1 MITAKDVFTQT
12 LQDRYPNL
20 TKDSLTAIL
29 DLPFETTTNQN
40 DAGSCGNSQNPWSVL
55 LPNAP
60 QAMSCSRNVLS
71 IGTDQ
76 SRWYPN
82 RWKNCYPFD
91 RALTDLVNNYSH
103 CSTITKLGVFLTD
116 CWRPSTLW
124 KHAGA
129 IESYELM
136 GINSVAILTSNKQH
150 PTPIAWPW
158 R

>member
-1 MITAKDVFTQT
+1 MITAKDLFTQT

-20 TKDSLTAIL
+20 TQDSVTAIL
-29 DLPFETTTNQN
+29 ELPFEINLGQN
-40 DAGSCGNSQNPWSVL
+40 ATSTSGNAQNPWSVL
-55 LPNAP
+55 LPDSPHA
-60 QAMSCSRNVLS
+60 ASCSRNVLS
-71 IGTDQ
+71 IGADQ

-91 RALTDLVNNYSH
+91 RALQELVNYYGH
-103 CSTITKLGVFLTD
+103 CSPIIKLGVFLTD
-116 CWRPSTLW
+116 CWRPSSLW
-124 KHAGA
+124 KYAGA

-136 GINSVAILTSNKQH
+136 GINSVAILTSNKKH

>member
-20 TKDSLTAIL
+20 TKESITAIL
-29 DLPFETTTNQN
+29 ELPFEIMTDQN
-40 DAGSCGNSQNPWSVL
+40 DAGSCGNTLNPWSVL
-55 LPNAP
+55 QPNSP
-60 QAMSCSRNVLS
+60 QAISCSRNVLS
-71 IGTDQ
+71 IGADQ

-91 RALTDLVNNYSH
+91 QAMHELVNYYSH
-103 CSTITKLGVFLTD
+103 CSPITKLGVFLTD
-116 CWRPSTLW
+116 CWRPSVLW
-124 KHAGA
+124 KYAGA

-136 GINSVAILTSNKQH
+136 GINSVAILTSNKKH
-150 PTPIAWPW
+150 PTPMAWPW